1 MSDPIVALKAWT
13 CDVDDVNG
21 TRTLVVKPDP
31 SGTWEI
37 TSEKGVSPWVAGV
50 NGCHSFSSEEAAKSV
65 YDHVCGD
72 QKWRR
77 R

>member
-1 MSDPIVALKAWT
+1 MTEPMVVSKLWM
-13 CDVDDVNG
+13 CDVDDRKG
-21 TRTLVVKPDP
+21 IRTLVVKSDL
-31 SGTWEI
+31 SGSWEI
-37 TSEKGVSPWVAGV
+37 TSETGISPWVAGV

-65 YDHVCGD
+65 YNHVCGD